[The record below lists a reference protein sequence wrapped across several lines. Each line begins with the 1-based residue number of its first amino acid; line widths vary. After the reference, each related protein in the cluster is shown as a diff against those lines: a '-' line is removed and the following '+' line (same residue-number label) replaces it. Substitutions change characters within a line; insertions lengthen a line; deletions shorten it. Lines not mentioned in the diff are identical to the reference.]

1 MWYFCEV
8 LDKIE
13 VVSLGY
19 PLGMFGVSFGMISW
33 LIRGRVD
40 AEPRRVGRR
49 YETGRW
55 EEVREIRKKSAKNA
69 EFIGGFG
76 GQNTFFYKKKS
87 CTLAYIKNYVYLCTR
102 FRH

>member
-1 MWYFCEV
+1 MWHFCKV

-40 AEPRRVGRR
+40 AEPRRVGGR
-49 YETGRW
+49 YETGQR
-55 EEVREIRKKSAKNA
+55 EEGKEAKGRRL
-69 EFIGGFG
+69 E
-76 GQNTFFYKKKS
+76 
-87 CTLAYIKNYVYLCTR
+87 R
-102 FRH
+102 

>member
-1 MWYFCEV
+1 MWHFCV
-8 LDKIE
+8 FLDKMG

-19 PLGMFGVSFGMISW
+19 PLGKFGVSFGMISR

-40 AEPRRVGRR
+40 AEPRRVGGR

-55 EEVREIRKKSAKNA
+55 AKNA

-76 GQNTFFYKKKS
+76 GQNTFFKKKKS
-87 CTLAYIKNYVYLCTR
+87 CTLAYIKNYV
-102 FRH
+102 

>member
-1 MWYFCEV
+1 MWHFCKV

-40 AEPRRVGRR
+40 AEPRRVDAEPRRVGGR
-49 YETGRW
+49 YETGQR
-55 EEVREIRKKSAKNA
+55 EEGKEAKGRRL
-69 EFIGGFG
+69 E
-76 GQNTFFYKKKS
+76 
-87 CTLAYIKNYVYLCTR
+87 R
-102 FRH
+102 

>member
-1 MWYFCEV
+1 MWHFCEV
-8 LDKIE
+8 LDKME

-40 AEPRRVGRR
+40 EGPRRVSGR

-55 EEVREIRKKSAKNA
+55 EEVREMSKKGAKNA

-87 CTLAYIKNYVYLCTR
+87 CTLAYIKNYV
-102 FRH
+102 

>member
-8 LDKIE
+8 LDKME

-19 PLGMFGVSFGMISW
+19 PLGMFGVSFGIISW

-49 YETGRW
+49 YETGQW
-55 EEVREIRKKSAKNA
+55 EVRDGSV
-69 EFIGGFG
+69 GG
-76 GQNTFFYKKKS
+76 
-87 CTLAYIKNYVYLCTR
+87 TR
-102 FRH
+102 RGSGRRLER

>member
-1 MWYFCEV
+1 M
-8 LDKIE
+8 E

-33 LIRGRVD
+33 LIRGGVD
-40 AEPRRVGRR
+40 AEPRRVGGR
-49 YETGRW
+49 YETGRR
-55 EEVREIRKKSAKNA
+55 EEVGGRRKKGAKNA

-87 CTLAYIKNYVYLCTR
+87 CTLAYIKNYV
-102 FRH
+102 